1 MTLTVIP
8 IQSVTDVI
16 TNSSSEVFVLDTDKT
31 CEQVNE
37 ILEGITE
44 GFDYPVIFHLED
56 YREWRKDTN
65 KEEFGVSYSY
75 PNEIFYIV
83 RDWFVDP
90 KNEEDMYL
98 FKIDFLFMPW
108 SKIIPGTDLIGYS
121 SDTFLPLHEA
131 FVEYINENW
140 GIFKDYLF
148 NVNYPLTKE
157 SYLDNKY
164 EIKKIPGKYLK
175 KFIDSYKEPVY
186 GWELTERNNV
196 ETLDG
201 KILVVS
207 SGDNSIPFNTW
218 NTIYNNFKGFNIHLG

>member
-1 MTLTVIP
+1 MDLLVIS
-8 IQSVTDVI
+8 IQSVTDVV
-16 TNSSSEVFVLDTDKT
+16 TNSSSEVFVLDTDKS

-37 ILEGITE
+37 ILEKITE
-44 GFDYPVIFHLED
+44 GFEFPQVFHLDE
-56 YREWRKDTN
+56 YREWRNSK
-65 KEEFGVSYSY
+65 KEKLGTDY
-75 PNEIFYIV
+75 PYYDIFCIAE
-83 RDWFVDP
+83 DWFVDP

-164 EIKKIPGKYLK
+164 EIKKIPDKYLK

-186 GWELTERNNV
+186 GWELDPEDNV
-196 ETLDG
+196 ENLDG
-201 KILVVS
+201 KILVMS
-207 SGDNSIPFNTW
+207 TGDNSIPYETW
-218 NTIYNNFKGFNIHLG
+218 KTIYENFSGFNKHLG